1 MFLFLSLKN
10 SLNEIIGEDTV
21 GEDDDKDEEDVED
34 EDVSLSSV
42 SLAVSLAILVP
53 IAVSLPN
60 REKSEGSG
68 KPDDSPETREI
79 NSDAEIEEDEE
90 GGGGGIDSIKEKSM
104 DTLGRGV

>member
-42 SLAVSLAILVP
+42 ALAMFVP
-53 IAVSLPN
+53 IAVSLPK

-68 KPDDSPETREI
+68 KPDDSPETLEI
-79 NSDAEIEEDEE
+79 SSDAEIEEEEDEDK
-90 GGGGGIDSIKEKSM
+90 GGGGRDPIIEKSM
-104 DTLGRGV
+104 DTFGRGV